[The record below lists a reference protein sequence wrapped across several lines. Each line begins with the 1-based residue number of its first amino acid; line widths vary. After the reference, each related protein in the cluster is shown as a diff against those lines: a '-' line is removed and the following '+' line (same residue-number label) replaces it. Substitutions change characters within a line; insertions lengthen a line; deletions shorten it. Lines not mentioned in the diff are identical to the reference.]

1 MQLWMYEAQ
10 KRNDL
15 HPLPVSMT
23 LRSHLFSYRTQKLS
37 SVVQKVLG
45 WTRPG
50 RICRCRFPK
59 EKHTQTSVFFFSTT
73 DTWCLHGQIAV
84 SSQKKN
90 LQIADKTISAT
101 LLLFVRVEYARQENR
116 RCVYFFCLKWFEMA
130 NLILVGNL
138 QKGALDRKR
147 RHQKN
152 VLENIRFLT
161 AFWGMHDCAWIIFDF
176 LMTSKMAK
184 CDADTSLEGYVDASF
199 QKKTHSFECVF
210 SFLQRILGVWT
221 VKLPCPAKK
230 RTCKLLRWA

>member
-59 EKHTQTSVFFFSTT
+59 EKHTRLSVFFLFYNGY
-73 DTWCLHGQIAV
+73 LV
-84 SSQKKN
+84 SARSACRVRQQELAN
-90 LQIADKTISAT
+90 CRQNDKRNVALICACWICAT
-101 LLLFVRVEYARQENR
+101 RGKAFRL
-116 RCVYFFCLKWFEMA
+116 FFCLKWFEMA

-147 RHQKN
+147 RHQKK
-152 VLENIRFLT
+152 VLGR
-161 AFWGMHDCAWIIFDF
+161 
-176 LMTSKMAK
+176 
-184 CDADTSLEGYVDASF
+184 
-199 QKKTHSFECVF
+199 
-210 SFLQRILGVWT
+210 
-221 VKLPCPAKK
+221 
-230 RTCKLLRWA
+230 